1 MTVLLVI
8 FAALVPVAWLL
19 WTIYRKDSVQP
30 EPTKR
35 LVKAI
40 VFGIGSVFLSLAI
53 SMPTSMVL
61 GMNIDNQVYGSI
73 AEAVGGA
80 FFLAAIPEEVAKL
93 FMLWLLLRKNPFF
106 DEHFD
111 GIVYAVCVGL
121 GFAGFENICYLFGG
135 IEDGSWLGIRVSRA
149 LFSVPAHY
157 FFAIL
162 MGYYY
167 SIYHFGIDRSIKT
180 KLMVLVAPILA
191 HGIFDSLLFC
201 MRIDEVLSGVLMIL
215 FIIFFTKLRKRA
227 KMRIEICQNEMFPER
242 YKTYR

>member
-1 MTVLLVI
+1 MIIIFVI
-8 FAALVPVAWLL
+8 LAALAPAAWLL
-19 WTIYRKDSVQP
+19 WTIYQKDSDQP
-30 EPTKR
+30 EPKKW
-35 LVKAI
+35 LAKGFVY
-40 VFGIGSVFLSLAI
+40 GIGSAFLSLAI
-53 SMPTSMVL
+53 SMPASMVL
-61 GMNIDNQVYGSI
+61 GMNVDNQVYSTFV
-73 AEAVGGA
+73 EAVGDA
-80 FFLAAIPEEVAKL
+80 FLLAAIPEEVAKL

-121 GFAGFENICYLFGG
+121 GFAGFENICYLIGG
-135 IEDGSWLGIRVSRA
+135 IEDGSWLGISVSRA

-201 MRIDEVLSGVLMIL
+201 MRVDEALSGALMIL

-227 KMRIEICQNEMFPER
+227 KMRVDVLSKR
-242 YKTYR
+242 DVS

>member
-1 MTVLLVI
+1 MAIFLVI
-8 FAALVPVAWLL
+8 LAALAPVAWLL
-19 WTIYRKDSVQP
+19 WTIYRKDSAQP
-30 EPTKR
+30 EPTKW
-35 LVKAI
+35 LVKAF
-40 VFGIGSVFLSLAI
+40 VYGIGSVFLSLAI

-61 GMNIDNQVYGSI
+61 GMNIDNQVYGSF
-73 AEAVGGA
+73 AEAVGDA

-121 GFAGFENICYLFGG
+121 GFAAFENICYLLGG
-135 IEDGSWLGIRVSRA
+135 IDDGSWIGIGVARA

-167 SIYHFGIDRSIKT
+167 SLYHFGIDRSVKA
-180 KLMVLVAPILA
+180 KVMVLVAPILA
-191 HGIFDSLLFC
+191 HGIFDALLFC
-201 MRIDEVLSGVLMIL
+201 MRVDESLCGILMLL
-215 FIIFFTKLRKRA
+215 FIIFFPKLKKRA
-227 KMRIEICQNEMFPER
+227 KLRIEDLSKQTISEG
-242 YKTYR
+242 

>member
-1 MTVLLVI
+1 MTISLVI
-8 FAALVPVAWLL
+8 LAALAPVAWLL

-30 EPTKR
+30 EPTKW

-73 AEAVGGA
+73 AEAVGDA

-121 GFAGFENICYLFGG
+121 GFAGFENICYLIGG
-135 IEDGSWLGIRVSRA
+135 IEDGSWLSISVSRA

-167 SIYHFGIDRSIKT
+167 SIYHFGIDRSMKT
-180 KLMVLVAPILA
+180 RMMILAAPILA
-191 HGIFDSLLFC
+191 HGLFDALLMSLQVDPS
-201 MRIDEVLSGVLMIL
+201 ISGLLLIL
-215 FIIFFTKLRKRA
+215 FIVFFTKLKKKANDRLNQLGNKR
-227 KMRIEICQNEMFPER
+227 
-242 YKTYR
+242 

>member
-1 MTVLLVI
+1 MAIFLVI
-8 FAALVPVAWLL
+8 LAALAPVAWLL
-19 WTIYRKDSVQP
+19 WTIYRKDSAQP
-30 EPTKR
+30 EPTKW
-35 LVKAI
+35 LVKAF
-40 VFGIGSVFLSLAI
+40 VYGIGSVFLSLAI

-61 GMNIDNQVYGSI
+61 GMNIDNQVYGSF
-73 AEAVGGA
+73 AEAVGDA

-121 GFAGFENICYLFGG
+121 GFAAFENICYLLGG
-135 IEDGSWLGIRVSRA
+135 IEDGSWIGIGVARA

-167 SIYHFGIDRSIKT
+167 SLYHFGIDRSVKA
-180 KLMVLVAPILA
+180 KVMVLVAPILA
-191 HGIFDSLLFC
+191 HGIFDALLFC
-201 MRIDEVLSGVLMIL
+201 MRVDESLCGILMLL
-215 FIIFFTKLRKRA
+215 FIIFFTKLKKRA
-227 KMRIEICQNEMFPER
+227 KLRIEDLSKQTVSEG
-242 YKTYR
+242 

>member
-1 MTVLLVI
+1 MAIFLVI
-8 FAALVPVAWLL
+8 LAALAPVAWLL
-19 WTIYRKDSVQP
+19 WTIYRKDSAQP
-30 EPTKR
+30 EPTKW
-35 LVKAI
+35 LVKAF
-40 VFGIGSVFLSLAI
+40 VYGIGSVFLSLAI

-61 GMNIDNQVYGSI
+61 GMNIDNQVYGSF
-73 AEAVGGA
+73 AEAVGDA

-121 GFAGFENICYLFGG
+121 GFAAFENICYLLGG
-135 IEDGSWLGIRVSRA
+135 IDDGSWIGIGVARA

-167 SIYHFGIDRSIKT
+167 SLYHFGIDRSVKA
-180 KLMVLVAPILA
+180 KVMVLVAPILA
-191 HGIFDSLLFC
+191 HGIFDALLFC
-201 MRIDEVLSGVLMIL
+201 MRVDESLCGILMLL
-215 FIIFFTKLRKRA
+215 FIIFFTKLKKRA
-227 KMRIEICQNEMFPER
+227 KLRIEDLSKQTISEG
-242 YKTYR
+242 

>member
-30 EPTKR
+30 EPTKW

-61 GMNIDNQVYGSI
+61 GMNIDNQVYGSF
-73 AEAVGGA
+73 AEAVGDA

-121 GFAGFENICYLFGG
+121 GFAGFENICYLIGG
-135 IEDGSWLGIRVSRA
+135 IEDGSWLGISVSRA

-167 SIYHFGIDRSIKT
+167 SIYHFGIDRSMKT
-180 KLMVLVAPILA
+180 RMMILAAPILA
-191 HGIFDSLLFC
+191 HGLFDALLMSLQVDPS
-201 MRIDEVLSGVLMIL
+201 ISGLLLIL
-215 FIIFFTKLRKRA
+215 FIVFFTKLKKRA
-227 KMRIEICQNEMFPER
+227 NDRLNQLGNKR
-242 YKTYR
+242 

>member
-1 MTVLLVI
+1 MAIFLVI
-8 FAALVPVAWLL
+8 LAALAPVAWLL
-19 WTIYRKDSVQP
+19 WTIYRKDSAQP
-30 EPTKR
+30 EPTKW
-35 LVKAI
+35 LVKAF
-40 VFGIGSVFLSLAI
+40 VYGIGSVFLSLAI

-61 GMNIDNQVYGSI
+61 GMNIDNQVYGSF
-73 AEAVGGA
+73 AEAVGDA

-121 GFAGFENICYLFGG
+121 GFAAFENICYLLGG
-135 IEDGSWLGIRVSRA
+135 IDDGSWIGIGVARA

-167 SIYHFGIDRSIKT
+167 SLYHFGIDRSVKA
-180 KLMVLVAPILA
+180 KVMVLVAPILA
-191 HGIFDSLLFC
+191 HGIFDALLFC
-201 MRIDEVLSGVLMIL
+201 LRVDESLCGILMLL
-215 FIIFFTKLRKRA
+215 FIIFFTKLKKRA
-227 KMRIEICQNEMFPER
+227 KLRIEDLSKQTVSEG
-242 YKTYR
+242 